1 MRDHPRPCGEKIRAQ
16 ICFNLRTGSPPP
28 MRGKDCLHHLCVPPS
43 GITPA
48 HAGKSECPPPRKPG
62 RWDHPRPCGEKLSG
76 MTTTAPLPG
85 SPPPMRGKA
94 ITAIEQVA
102 QCGIT
107 PAHAGKSYSPE
118 RAHLSCQDHPRP
130 CGEKFLLVS
139 LLYHYLG
146 SPPPMR
152 GKAFISSAVSRTARI
167 TPAHAGKRVANGIFW
182 HIEEDHP
189 RPCGEKK

>member
-1 MRDHPRPCGEKIRAQ
+1 
-16 ICFNLRTGSPPP
+16 
-28 MRGKDCLHHLCVPPS
+28 MRGKGNADDALAS
-43 GITPA
+43 SFRITPA
-48 HAGKSECPPPRKPG
+48 HAGKRFF
-62 RWDHPRPCGEKLSG
+62 DD
-76 MTTTAPLPG
+76 M
-85 SPPPMRGKA
+85 
-94 ITAIEQVA
+94 
-102 QCGIT
+102 
-107 PAHAGKSYSPE
+107 PE
-118 RAHLSCQDHPRP
+118 TEAKDHPRP